1 MSQRNNLFSRKIHP
15 EENKVDF
22 SSKRESLRTQ
32 KRFQSFLTPDSL
44 LENHKSETSSWS
56 FFDPSKNSEFVYHLP
71 RNFEESSH
79 LDQFSCNIMPEN
91 KMANTRICY
100 NSSNVLLM
108 NLAEDIRNRLTHFG
122 KLDDERNY
130 IRPFKHSNGNYYE
143 QDTEFICD
151 DSQTDNFK
159 LVENFNDFFVFEGN
173 LEEFKGSDIFEER
186 VFGNKFMKSKKK
198 IFKRRKSGKNK
209 PNINENKGKE
219 LNGDIETE
227 KFQDKIP
234 NEIIRKNKEDNTE
247 LQVISSITENNT
259 CVQNE
264 RNIISDCL
272 KTFNKLSGS
281 FKKESEESIFEVN
294 DSLFLQQ
301 LKFGDKINDKNVEI
315 PIEKNDEDVIF
326 NDDVKKDRKDCT
338 ERQLKDDWKKEST
351 KKEGRIQLPLDYFMF
366 NSNKCL
372 KNGFKRQETEQ
383 VIINAVSSSSKA
395 RFLDKKPKII
405 RSGKL
410 HLKNQ
415 KETNLDKFYE
425 ACIAK
430 NNDLQSNK

>member
-1 MSQRNNLFSRKIHP
+1 MSQRNNLDSRKIHP
-15 EENKVDF
+15 QENKVDF

-32 KRFQSFLTPDSL
+32 KRFQSSPSPDSL

-56 FFDPSKNSEFVYHLP
+56 FFDPSNNSEFVYHLP
-71 RNFEESSH
+71 RNFEEPSH

-91 KMANTRICY
+91 KMVNTRICY

-186 VFGNKFMKSKKK
+186 VFGNKFMKSQKK

-209 PNINENKGKE
+209 PKINEIKGKE
-219 LNGDIETE
+219 LIGDIETE

-234 NEIIRKNKEDNTE
+234 IEIIKKNNEDNTE
-247 LQVISSITENNT
+247 MQVNFSITENNT
-259 CVQNE
+259 SVKNE
-264 RNIISDCL
+264 QNIISNCL
-272 KTFNKLSGS
+272 KTFKKLSKS
-281 FKKESEESIFEVN
+281 LKKESEESIFEVI
-294 DSLFLQQ
+294 DSLFLQK
-301 LKFGDKINDKNVEI
+301 LKFGDKKNDENMEI
-315 PIEKNDEDVIF
+315 PIEKNDVDVIFNEEDVIF
-326 NDDVKKDRKDCT
+326 NDDVTKGKKDCSK
-338 ERQLKDDWKKEST
+338 RQIKADWKKESAN
-351 KKEGRIQLPLDYFMF
+351 KEGRIQLPLDYFMF

-383 VIINAVSSSSKA
+383 GE
-395 RFLDKKPKII
+395 KKEETLIKT
-405 RSGKL
+405 
-410 HLKNQ
+410 
-415 KETNLDKFYE
+415 KERHENETK
-425 ACIAK
+425 
-430 NNDLQSNK
+430 